1 MNEIEIGKNGN
12 MQVKVEY
19 DSGESEMHVQ
29 CVTKEVVMGRN
40 RHYGYSVKIKPH
52 EQFFQWL
59 REQDAVL
66 RSAASD
72 RLLYTPFELIEYQ
85 NGDIQ
90 MYVPGKPA
98 NHPQGAVLDLS
109 PSDERVK
116 NLIVF
121 AKKAGLIKTVDHPE
135 RWTPSATMTLQTWFN
150 GDVFDTLEEEE

>member
-1 MNEIEIGKNGN
+1 MNEIEIGKNGK

-19 DSGESEMHVQ
+19 DSGETEMHVQ
-29 CVTKEVVMGRN
+29 CVTKEVVFGRN
-40 RHYGYSVKIKPH
+40 RHYGYAVKIKPD

-59 REQDAVL
+59 REQDAVM

-98 NHPQGAVLDLS
+98 NHPQGAGFV
-109 PSDERVK
+109 
-116 NLIVF
+116 
-121 AKKAGLIKTVDHPE
+121 A
-135 RWTPSATMTLQTWFN
+135 Q
-150 GDVFDTLEEEE
+150 